1 MGCLLPRFAPI
12 ARLRARSATKNN
24 SALPPLG
31 GRVLLSNRSTNF
43 KSNKSILIL
52 VAVICFAVGVLST
65 AGVVTIDKV
74 NWTDLGL
81 FFGFLAFLF

>member
-1 MGCLLPRFAPI
+1 M
-12 ARLRARSATKNN
+12 
-24 SALPPLG
+24 
-31 GRVLLSNRSTNF
+31 F

-52 VAVICFAVGVLST
+52 VACICFAIGVLST
-65 AGVVTIDKV
+65 AGVLTIDKV